1 MLLSGMSTTRP
12 MTKSPLAVARAA
24 IDVAADALPLYSSAK
39 SRRDY
44 TQPQLFAILALK
56 TFLKTD
62 YRGVVAVL
70 ADFPELRA
78 DLGLTRVPHYST
90 LCYAER
96 RLLQKRGSPGCS
108 AGPCAAPGCA
118 A

>member
-1 MLLSGMSTTRP
+1 
-12 MTKSPLAVARAA
+12 MTKSPRRVARAA
-24 IDVAADALPLYSSAK
+24 LAVAQEALPAYTCPT
-39 SRRDY
+39 SRQDY

-56 TFLKTD
+56 AFLKTD

-78 DLGLTRVPHYST
+78 DLGLARVPHYST
-90 LCYAER
+90 LCYAEK
-96 RLLQKRGSPGCS
+96 RLLQKRGSPASSG
-108 AGPCAAPGCA
+108 GPSAAPGCA

>member
-1 MLLSGMSTTRP
+1 
-12 MTKSPLAVARAA
+12 MTKSPRRVAREALAVAQA
-24 IDVAADALPLYSSAK
+24 ALPAYTCPT
-39 SRRDY
+39 SRQDY
-44 TQPQLFAILALK
+44 TQAQLFAILSLK
-56 TFLKTD
+56 TFLRTD

-90 LCYAER
+90 LCYAEK
-96 RLLQKRGSPGCS
+96 RLLQKRGSPACS
-108 AGPCAAPGCA
+108 AGSCAAPGCA